1 MGYNA
6 LFIRHSRRMDTGT
19 ILMTT
24 YTWSFPQFIV
34 SPIADNLPNVVTG
47 INWVCTGTDGVVSS
61 SASGTVQLGTPNPAQ
76 FIPYSDIT
84 YDMAFAW
91 VSQSISMPI
100 VEEEIAQQIAS
111 LSQPISQSQAPPF

>member
-1 MGYNA
+1 
-6 LFIRHSRRMDTGT
+6 
-19 ILMTT
+19 MTT